1 MNDDRGMPMPLSLT
15 TRKHERYRDGA
26 ASLDRP
32 LVVPVPIRSSRD
44 THRTPNRGNGTV
56 ERIRKGATVSADIG
70 NLISASGRD
79 VLGVSSI
86 IETSADLHAAEI
98 ARSAALADLR
108 GDYLN
113 ALMP

>member
-1 MNDDRGMPMPLSLT
+1 MRIQND
-15 TRKHERYRDGA
+15 
-26 ASLDRP
+26 
-32 LVVPVPIRSSRD
+32 
-44 THRTPNRGNGTV
+44 TV
-56 ERIRKGATVSADIG
+56 ERIRKGAAVSADIG
-70 NLISASGRD
+70 SLVAASGCD

-98 ARSAALADLR
+98 ARSGALADLR